1 MLTICVHAL
10 MIHIYASAMVQRSLA
25 GPIFSPLVFTHHHP
39 SPHSSLSRSS
49 SSSPSSSYSS
59 PSPYFHP
66 AGELISPNF
75 PVGQPIQHVARYP
88 ENKIRF
94 SQVDQFSLFHMAE
107 IILRRRWYLHH
118 LWYFYLI
125 ADFSYCSLSFYTRKI
140 FCEGI

>member
-1 MLTICVHAL
+1 MCPCPDDPYICVRNGSTVTRWPHL
-10 MIHIYASAMVQRSLA
+10 WSPL
-25 GPIFSPLVFTHHHP
+25 FSPIIIHHHTHY
-39 SPHSSLSRSS
+39 PHPPHHHQFHPIL
-49 SSSPSSSYSS
+49 P

-94 SQVDQFSLFHMAE
+94 FQMDQFSLFHMAE

-125 ADFSYCSLSFYTRKI
+125 ADFSYCSLSFYTRKN
-140 FCEGI
+140 F